1 MLIRLHVRVLNAR
14 REDEL
19 GIPLEGKLGVMKN
32 ALAEVVLNTK
42 NATGPDTNL
51 AVIPELGQAWK
62 FDEG

>member
-32 ALAEVVLNTK
+32 ALAEVVSNTK
-42 NATGPDTNL
+42 NATGPDTHL
-51 AVIPELGQAWK
+51 AVVPEL
-62 FDEG
+62 D

>member
-51 AVIPELGQAWK
+51 AVIPELGKAWK
-62 FDEG
+62 FDEW

>member
-1 MLIRLHVRVLNAR
+1 MLIPLLVRVLNAR

-42 NATGPDTNL
+42 NATGPDIDWATKSN
-51 AVIPELGQAWK
+51 
-62 FDEG
+62 

>member
-32 ALAEVVLNTK
+32 ALAEATKSIRNAMEINGITVQPKLNSPK
-42 NATGPDTNL
+42 ISN
-51 AVIPELGQAWK
+51 
-62 FDEG
+62 